1 MGDEKYRL
9 TEEGAQEAVTILER
23 TGFLPE
29 ATEDEDINT
38 LQLMAACTKYIDASR
53 AKGDKR
59 TELECQDALIVAYFE
74 AFLKALVRRIVN

>member
-29 ATEDEDINT
+29 ATDDEDINT
-38 LQLMAACTKYIDASR
+38 LQLMAACTKYIDVSR